1 MEATMVKSLVLFVLS
16 IVLLNGCEEKVEPY
30 DFSEKEIKTI
40 LADIHTSEA
49 ALQSVFGS
57 RKDSLR
63 QIYMN
68 DIYKIHHT
76 DSLKLVRLLNKLR
89 EDPEKIEIIYQ
100 QLLEEMSS
108 IPD

>member
-1 MEATMVKSLVLFVLS
+1 MEATMVKSLVLFVLT
-16 IVLLNGCEEKVEPY
+16 IVLLIGCEKKAAPY
-30 DFSEKEIKTI
+30 DFSDKEIKTI

-49 ALQSVFGS
+49 ALQSVFGK

-63 QIYMN
+63 QVYMN

-76 DSLKLVRLLNKLR
+76 DSLKIVRLLNKLR
-89 EDPEKIEIIYQ
+89 EDPEKIEMVYQ

>member
-1 MEATMVKSLVLFVLS
+1 METTVVKTIFLFVLF
-16 IVLLNGCEEKVEPY
+16 IVLLIGCEKKAKPY
-30 DFSEKEIKTI
+30 DFSDKEIKTI

-49 ALQSVFGS
+49 ALQSVFGK

-63 QIYMN
+63 QVYMN

-76 DSLKLVRLLNKLR
+76 DSLTIVRLLNKLR

>member
-1 MEATMVKSLVLFVLS
+1 MVKSLVLFVLS

-30 DFSEKEIKTI
+30 DFSDKEIKTI

-49 ALQSVFGS
+49 ALQSVFGK

-63 QIYMN
+63 QVYMN

-76 DSLKLVRLLNKLR
+76 DSLKIVRLLNKLR
-89 EDPEKIEIIYQ
+89 EDPEKIEMVYQ

>member
-1 MEATMVKSLVLFVLS
+1 MVKSLVLFVLT
-16 IVLLNGCEEKVEPY
+16 IVLLNGCEKKAEPY
-30 DFSEKEIKTI
+30 DFSDKEIKTI

-49 ALQSVFGS
+49 ALQSVFGK

-63 QIYMN
+63 QVYMN
-68 DIYKIHHT
+68 DIYKIHQT
-76 DSLKLVRLLNKLR
+76 DSLKIVRLLNKLR
-89 EDPEKIEIIYQ
+89 EDPEKIEMVYQ

>member
-1 MEATMVKSLVLFVLS
+1 MEATMVKSLVLFVLT
-16 IVLLNGCEEKVEPY
+16 IVLLIGCEKKAEPY
-30 DFSEKEIKTI
+30 DFSDKEIKTI

-49 ALQSVFGS
+49 ALQSVFGK

-63 QIYMN
+63 QVYMN

-76 DSLKLVRLLNKLR
+76 DSLKIVCLLNKLR
-89 EDPEKIEIIYQ
+89 EDPEKIEMVYQ

>member
-1 MEATMVKSLVLFVLS
+1 MEATMVKSLVLFVLT
-16 IVLLNGCEEKVEPY
+16 IVLLIGCEKKAEPY
-30 DFSEKEIKTI
+30 DFSDKEIKTI

-49 ALQSVFGS
+49 ALQSVFGK

-63 QIYMN
+63 QVYMN

-76 DSLKLVRLLNKLR
+76 DSLKIVRLLNKLR
-89 EDPEKIEIIYQ
+89 EDPEKIEMVYQ

>member
-30 DFSEKEIKTI
+30 DFSDKEIKTI

-49 ALQSVFGS
+49 ALQSVFGK

-63 QIYMN
+63 QVYMN

-76 DSLKLVRLLNKLR
+76 DSLKIVRLLNKLR
-89 EDPEKIEIIYQ
+89 EDPEKKEIVYQ

>member
-1 MEATMVKSLVLFVLS
+1 MEATMVKSLVLFVLT
-16 IVLLNGCEEKVEPY
+16 IVLLNGCEKKAEPY
-30 DFSEKEIKTI
+30 DFSDKEIKTI

-49 ALQSVFGS
+49 ALQSVFGK

-63 QIYMN
+63 QVYMN
-68 DIYKIHHT
+68 DIYKIHQT
-76 DSLKLVRLLNKLR
+76 DSLKIVRLLNKLR
-89 EDPEKIEIIYQ
+89 EDPEKIEMVYQ

>member
-1 MEATMVKSLVLFVLS
+1 MVKSLVLFVLS

-63 QIYMN
+63 QVYMN

>member
-1 MEATMVKSLVLFVLS
+1 METTMVKSFVLFVLS
-16 IVLLNGCEEKVEPY
+16 IVLLNGCEEKAEPY

-49 ALQSVFGS
+49 ALQSVFGK

-63 QIYMN
+63 QVYMN

>member
-30 DFSEKEIKTI
+30 DFSDKEIKTI

-49 ALQSVFGS
+49 ALQSVFGK

-63 QIYMN
+63 QVYMN

-76 DSLKLVRLLNKLR
+76 DSLKIVRLLNKLR
-89 EDPEKIEIIYQ
+89 EDPEKIEMVYQ

>member
-1 MEATMVKSLVLFVLS
+1 MEATMVKSLVLFVLT
-16 IVLLNGCEEKVEPY
+16 IVLLIGCEKKAEPY
-30 DFSEKEIKTI
+30 DFSDKEIKTI

-49 ALQSVFGS
+49 ALQSVFGI

-63 QIYMN
+63 QVYMN
-68 DIYKIHHT
+68 DIYVIHHT
-76 DSLKLVRLLNKLR
+76 DSMKIVQLLNKLR
-89 EDPEKIEIIYQ
+89 EDPEKLEIIYQ

>member
-1 MEATMVKSLVLFVLS
+1 MEATMVKSLVLFVLT
-16 IVLLNGCEEKVEPY
+16 IVLLIGCEEKAEPY
-30 DFSEKEIKTI
+30 NFSDEEIKTI

-49 ALQSVFGS
+49 ALQSVFGI

-76 DSLKLVRLLNKLR
+76 DSLKIVRLLNKLR
-89 EDPEKIEIIYQ
+89 EDPEKIEIVYQ
-100 QLLEEMSS
+100 QLLEEMSA

>member
-1 MEATMVKSLVLFVLS
+1 MEARVVNVLVLFVLT
-16 IVLLNGCEEKVEPY
+16 IVLLNGCEEKAEPY
-30 DFSEKEIKTI
+30 DFSDKEIKTI

-49 ALQSVFGS
+49 ALQSVFGQ

-63 QIYMN
+63 QVYMN
-68 DIYKIHHT
+68 DIYKIHRT
-76 DSLKLVRLLNKLR
+76 DSLKIVRLLNKLR
-89 EDPEKIEIIYQ
+89 EDPEKIETVYQ

>member
-30 DFSEKEIKTI
+30 DFSDKEIKTI

-49 ALQSVFGS
+49 ALQSVFGK

-63 QIYMN
+63 QVYMN

-76 DSLKLVRLLNKLR
+76 DSLKIVRLLNKLR
-89 EDPEKIEIIYQ
+89 EDPDKIEIVYQ

>member
-1 MEATMVKSLVLFVLS
+1 MEARVVNVLVLFVLT
-16 IVLLNGCEEKVEPY
+16 IVLLNGCEEKAEPY
-30 DFSEKEIKTI
+30 DFSDKEIKTI

-63 QIYMN
+63 QVYMN
-68 DIYKIHHT
+68 DIYKIHRT
-76 DSLKLVRLLNKLR
+76 DSLKIVRLLNKLR
-89 EDPEKIEIIYQ
+89 EDPEKIETVYQ

>member
-30 DFSEKEIKTI
+30 YFSDKEIKTI

-49 ALQSVFGS
+49 ALQSVFGK

-63 QIYMN
+63 QVYMN

-76 DSLKLVRLLNKLR
+76 DSLKIVRLLNKLR
-89 EDPEKIEIIYQ
+89 EDPEKIEIVYQ

>member
-1 MEATMVKSLVLFVLS
+1 MEATMVKSLVLFVLT
-16 IVLLNGCEEKVEPY
+16 IVLLIGCEKKAEPY
-30 DFSEKEIKTI
+30 DFSDKEIKTI

-63 QIYMN
+63 QVYMN

>member
-1 MEATMVKSLVLFVLS
+1 MVKSLVLFVLT
-16 IVLLNGCEEKVEPY
+16 IVLLIGCEKKAEPY
-30 DFSEKEIKTI
+30 DFSDKEIKTI

-49 ALQSVFGS
+49 ALQSVFGK

-63 QIYMN
+63 QVYMN

-76 DSLKLVRLLNKLR
+76 DSLKIVSLLNKLR
-89 EDPEKIEIIYQ
+89 EDPEKIEMVYQ

>member
-1 MEATMVKSLVLFVLS
+1 MVKSLVLFVLT
-16 IVLLNGCEEKVEPY
+16 IVLLNGCEKKAEPY
-30 DFSEKEIKTI
+30 DFSDKEIKTI

-49 ALQSVFGS
+49 ALQSVFGI

-63 QIYMN
+63 QVYMN
-68 DIYKIHHT
+68 DIYVIHHT
-76 DSLKLVRLLNKLR
+76 DSMKIVQLLNKLR
-89 EDPEKIEIIYQ
+89 EDPEKLEIIYQ

>member
-1 MEATMVKSLVLFVLS
+1 MEATMVKSIIFIVLS
-16 IVLLNGCEEKVEPY
+16 IVLLNRCEKKAEPY
-30 DFSEKEIKTI
+30 DFSDKEIKII

-49 ALQSVFGS
+49 ALQSVFGK

-63 QIYMN
+63 QVYMN

-76 DSLKLVRLLNKLR
+76 DSLKMVRLLNKLR
-89 EDPEKIEIIYQ
+89 EDPEKIEIVYQ

>member
-30 DFSEKEIKTI
+30 DFSDKEIKTI

-49 ALQSVFGS
+49 ALQSVFGK

-63 QIYMN
+63 QVYMN
-68 DIYKIHHT
+68 DIYKIHQT
-76 DSLKLVRLLNKLR
+76 DSLKIVRLLNKLR
-89 EDPEKIEIIYQ
+89 EDPEKIEIVYQ

>member
-1 MEATMVKSLVLFVLS
+1 MVRPLVLFVLS
-16 IVLLNGCEEKVEPY
+16 TIVFIGCEGKTEPY
-30 DFSEKEIKTI
+30 EFSDKEIKII

-49 ALQSVFGS
+49 ALQSVFGK

-63 QIYMN
+63 QVYMN
-68 DIYKIHHT
+68 DIYLIHQT
-76 DSLKLVRLLNKLR
+76 DSIRIVRLLNKLR
-89 EDPEKIEIIYQ
+89 EDPEKLELIYQ

>member
-1 MEATMVKSLVLFVLS
+1 MEATMVKSLVLFIIS
-16 IVLLNGCEEKVEPY
+16 IVLLNSCEKKVEPY
-30 DFSEKEIKTI
+30 DFSDKEIKTI

-49 ALQSVFGS
+49 ALQSVFGE

-63 QIYMN
+63 QVYMN

-76 DSLKLVRLLNKLR
+76 DSLKIVRLLNKLR
-89 EDPEKIEIIYQ
+89 EDPEKIEIVYQ

>member
-1 MEATMVKSLVLFVLS
+1 MEAAMMKLLALFVIS
-16 IVLLNGCEEKVEPY
+16 FVFLNGCEKKAEPY
-30 DFSEKEIKTI
+30 DFSDKEIKII
-40 LADIHTSEA
+40 LSDIHTSEA
-49 ALQSVFGS
+49 ALQSVFGK

-63 QIYMN
+63 QVYMN

-76 DSLKLVRLLNKLR
+76 DSLRIVRLLNKLR
-89 EDPEKIEIIYQ
+89 EDPEKIEIVYQ

>member
-1 MEATMVKSLVLFVLS
+1 MEATMVKSLVLFVLT
-16 IVLLNGCEEKVEPY
+16 IVLLIGCEKKAEPY
-30 DFSEKEIKTI
+30 DFSDKEIKTI

-49 ALQSVFGS
+49 ALQSVFGK

-63 QIYMN
+63 QVYMN
-68 DIYKIHHT
+68 DIYKIHQT
-76 DSLKLVRLLNKLR
+76 DSLKIVRLLNKLR
-89 EDPEKIEIIYQ
+89 EDPEKIEMVYQ

>member
-1 MEATMVKSLVLFVLS
+1 MEVTMVKSLVLFVLT
-16 IVLLNGCEEKVEPY
+16 IVLLIGCEKKAEPY
-30 DFSEKEIKTI
+30 DFSDKEIKTI

-49 ALQSVFGS
+49 ALQSVFGI

-63 QIYMN
+63 QVYMN
-68 DIYKIHHT
+68 DIYVIHHT
-76 DSLKLVRLLNKLR
+76 DSMKIVQLLNKLR
-89 EDPEKIEIIYQ
+89 EDPEKLEIIYQ

>member
-1 MEATMVKSLVLFVLS
+1 METTMVKSLVLFVMS
-16 IVLLNGCEEKVEPY
+16 VVLLNGCEKKAEPY
-30 DFSEKEIKTI
+30 DFSDKEIKTI

-49 ALQSVFGS
+49 ALQSVFGK

-63 QIYMN
+63 QVYMN

-76 DSLKLVRLLNKLR
+76 DSLKIVRLLNKLR
-89 EDPEKIEIIYQ
+89 EDPEKIEFVYQ